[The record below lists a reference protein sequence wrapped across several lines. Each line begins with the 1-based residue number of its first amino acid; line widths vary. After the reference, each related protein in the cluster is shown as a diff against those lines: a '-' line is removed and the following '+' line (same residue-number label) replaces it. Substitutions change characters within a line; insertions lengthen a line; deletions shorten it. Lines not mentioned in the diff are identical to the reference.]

1 MEVFL
6 MTRDEALA
14 LLERHLCN
22 ISLVRHCLATE
33 AVLRGLAVR
42 RGEDAELWGVAG
54 LLHDLDYETTAEDP
68 ARHGLASAELLAGKL
83 PEEALHSIRA
93 HNAEYTGVERVS
105 DLDWLLSAGESLT
118 GLIVAVALVY
128 PERKL
133 APVKPRSV
141 LKRMG
146 MSGFARTVSRER
158 ITDCSRAGCDL
169 SDLVAI
175 ALESMQAIAPAL
187 GL

>member
-1 MEVFL
+1 MEVSL
-6 MTRDEALA
+6 ITRDDAFA
-14 LLERHLCN
+14 LLEKHLCN
-22 ISLVRHCLATE
+22 INLIRHSLATE

-42 RGEDAELWGVAG
+42 RGEDADLWGIAG
-54 LLHDLDYETTAEDP
+54 LLHDLDYESTAEDP
-68 ARHGLASAELLAGKL
+68 ARHGLTTSDMLAGLL
-83 PEEALHSIRA
+83 PEEALHAIRA
-93 HNAEYTGVERVS
+93 HNAEYTGVERES

-146 MSGFARTVSRER
+146 MSGFARSVSRER

-169 SDLVAI
+169 SDLIEVA
-175 ALESMQAIAPAL
+175 LQSMQEIAPAL

>member
-1 MEVFL
+1 
-6 MTRDEALA
+6 MTRDEAHA

-22 ISLVRHCLATE
+22 INLVRHCLATE
-33 AVLRGLAVR
+33 AVLRALAVS
-42 RGEDAELWGVAG
+42 RGEDAELWGIAG
-54 LLHDLDYETTAEDP
+54 LLHDLDYESTAEDP
-68 ARHGLASAELLAGKL
+68 ARHGLASAEMLTGLL
-83 PEEALHSIRA
+83 PEEALHAIRA
-93 HNAEYTGVERVS
+93 HNAEYTGVERIS

-146 MSGFARTVSRER
+146 MSGFARSVSRER

-175 ALESMQAIAPAL
+175 ALESMQAIAPSL

>member
-1 MEVFL
+1 
-6 MTRDEALA
+6 MTRDDAVA
-14 LLERHLCN
+14 LLEKHLCN
-22 ISLVRHCLATE
+22 IHLIRHSLAAE
-33 AVLRGLAVR
+33 AVLRGIAVR
-42 RGEDAELWGVAG
+42 RGEDADLWGIAG
-54 LLHDLDYETTAEDP
+54 LLHDLDYESTAEDP
-68 ARHGLASAELLAGKL
+68 ARHGLVSAEMLDGLL
-83 PEEALHSIRA
+83 PEVALHAIRA
-93 HNAEYTGVERVS
+93 HNAEYTGVQRDN

-118 GLIVAVALVY
+118 GLIIAVALVY

-146 MSGFARTVSRER
+146 MSGFARSVSRER
-158 ITDCSRAGCDL
+158 ITDCSRAGCEL
-169 SDLVAI
+169 SDLVAV